1 MARKT
6 IKEIGVTFKREI
18 PAMTGR
24 RLRALLHQ
32 AYIGGNDSYEP
43 HETDKGLNER
53 NEFIGN
59 LLIKEGLAKPR
70 T

>member
-18 PAMTGR
+18 PAMSGR

-32 AYIGGNDSYEP
+32 AYIAGNTSYEL
-43 HETDKGLNER
+43 HEDPKGIDER
-53 NEFIGN
+53 NEFIGD

>member
-1 MARKT
+1 MAHKA

-18 PAMTGR
+18 PAMSGR

-32 AYIGGNDSYEP
+32 AWVAGNNSYEP
-43 HETDKGLNER
+43 HETPKGLDER

-59 LLIKEGLAKPR
+59 LLIKEELAKPR
-70 T
+70 G

>member
-1 MARKT
+1 MAHNT

-18 PAMTGR
+18 PAMSGR

-32 AYIGGNDSYEP
+32 AWVNGNDSYEL
-43 HETDKGLNER
+43 HETPKGLDER
-53 NEFIGN
+53 NEFIGG